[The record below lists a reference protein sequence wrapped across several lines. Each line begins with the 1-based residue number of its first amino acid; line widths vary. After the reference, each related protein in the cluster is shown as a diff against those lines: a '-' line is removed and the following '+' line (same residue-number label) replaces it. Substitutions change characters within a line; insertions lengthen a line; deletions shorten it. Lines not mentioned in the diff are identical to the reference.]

1 MNEINDFITKAERF
15 LETANLTLNS
25 GDYDSCVSRCYYSMF
40 IITEAVLLTKDLK
53 ASSHKGVIS
62 LFGEHFIKSGIF
74 DKKFGKDLNDA
85 FDKRLIGDYGVGFSA
100 TEEDANGLLNIAINY
115 VQILKEYLNKWLEK
129 EK

>member
-1 MNEINDFITKAERF
+1 VENNF
-15 LETANLTLNS
+15 
-25 GDYDSCVSRCYYSMF
+25 VPQP
-40 IITEAVLLTKDLK
+40 LLTKDLK

>member
-1 MNEINDFITKAERF
+1 MNEINDFINKAEKF

-62 LFGEHFIKSGIF
+62 LFGEHFIKTGIF
-74 DKKFGKDLNDA
+74 DKMYGKILMM
-85 FDKRLIGDYGVGFSA
+85 RLINV
-100 TEEDANGLLNIAINY
+100 
-115 VQILKEYLNKWLEK
+115 
-129 EK
+129 